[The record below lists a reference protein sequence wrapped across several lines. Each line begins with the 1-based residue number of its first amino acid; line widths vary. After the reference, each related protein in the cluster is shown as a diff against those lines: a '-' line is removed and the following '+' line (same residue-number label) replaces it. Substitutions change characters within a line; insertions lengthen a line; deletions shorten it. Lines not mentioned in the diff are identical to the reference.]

1 MSKDI
6 YSYHIFIMPF
16 RWEGEEHAQVRM
28 DDICKQL
35 ELRGCWEKIDYTQA
49 AVSYINQDSRS
60 LYAEKQYFHPY
71 VQKAIYGGDENV
83 VANYAFRIEQNDKL
97 NYIIEKNDEVYKLLI
112 SSIRIKVYNT
122 GVALVSIHCENHEYN
137 DWKSIKAIN
146 DYGRRMALPFIPY
159 DCTGSICADKIEIK
173 SDNQADVDFSYDMK
187 EIINSFNNDNRIP
200 ENRIGDYILQ
210 LLNFSLA
217 NDDREIRQFG
227 EENIPA
233 DRKIIPICPILDDR
247 MYVMCLANKNGQNI
261 VRNKNS
267 LYEFLF
273 IDCEGSIS
281 CPNEEMRDS
290 LLKEHTYERWIQQ
303 WTIYGTLYGM
313 TAHSF
318 VECSDF
324 EPNINSFLTQYYQIC
339 CIVLAQRASL
349 LNFKDEIMKLSF
361 GVEERNKGIDT
372 KHTKWL
378 MSLQERYIAYQNQL
392 DFFEISSQE
401 QAIDIYEALRSA
413 NMIDKENE
421 IFKNQLDNIY
431 NAANVNL
438 DYRLNVGGLAFAIAA
453 IIIAFPSFLSDGS
466 GIKINAINWYLT
478 FGLPALIV
486 VVFVIIKKAF
496 GRKIKLNKR

>member
-1 MSKDI
+1 MSKEI

-16 RWEGEEHAQVRM
+16 RWEGEKHAQVRM

-35 ELRGCWEKIDYTQA
+35 ELRRCWEKIDYTQA
-49 AVSYINQDSRS
+49 VVSYINQDSRS

-71 VQKAIYGGDENV
+71 AQKAIYGGDENV
-83 VANYAFRIEQNDKL
+83 VANYAFRIDQNDKL

-187 EIINSFNNDNRIP
+187 GLINSFNNDNRIP
-200 ENRIGDYILQ
+200 ESRIGGHILQ

-217 NDDREIRQFG
+217 NANTGVRQFVTD
-227 EENIPA
+227 NISA

-247 MYVMCLANKNGQNI
+247 MYVMCLVNKNGQDI
-261 VRNKNS
+261 VQDKKS
-267 LYEFLF
+267 LYELLF
-273 IDCEGSIS
+273 IDCDGSIS

-290 LLKEHTYERWIQQ
+290 LLKEHTYCRWMEQG
-303 WTIYGTLYGM
+303 TAYGTLYGM

-339 CIVLAQRASL
+339 CTVLAQRASL
-349 LNFKDEIMKLSF
+349 LNFKDEIMILSF
-361 GVEERNKGIDT
+361 GVEDKDKGINT
-372 KHTKWL
+372 GKTKWL
-378 MSLQERYIAYQNQL
+378 MSLQEKYIAYQNQL

-401 QAIDIYEALRSA
+401 QAIDVYEALRSA
-413 NMIDKENE
+413 NMVDKENE
-421 IFKNQLDNIY
+421 IFKEQLDNIY

-438 DYRLNVGGLAFAIAA
+438 DYKLNVGGFAFAIAA
-453 IIIAFPSFLSDGS
+453 IIIALPSFLSDGS
-466 GIKINAINWYLT
+466 GVEINAKIGIL
-478 FGLPALIV
+478 LILLACGIAV
-486 VVFVIIKKAF
+486 GVFIFKKVF
-496 GRKIKLNKR
+496 GRKIKLKKR